1 MARVVT
7 MNLSQARERAALAR
21 EHLQIAAERLEM
33 CRLRPDR
40 SSEAQAAASNAVL
53 AAIAASDALCGQALG
68 QHAADHDHRAATTLL
83 RTVEPDGPRLA
94 NKLGRLLSDKTVL
107 QYGTFCT
114 RATAEQAVRDARSL
128 VDAVDSRG
136 M

>member
-7 MNLSQARERAALAR
+7 VTPAQARERAALAR

-33 CRLRPDR
+33 CRLRPER

-53 AAIAASDALCGQALG
+53 AAIAASDALCGHALG
-68 QHAADHDHRAATTLL
+68 QRAADQDHRSATALL
-83 RTVEPDGPRLA
+83 ASVQPDGTRLA

-114 RATAEQAVRDARSL
+114 RATAAQAVRDAELL
-128 VDAVDSRG
+128 VDALAPRG
-136 M
+136 L